1 MDIKTEKAYKIS
13 RYVLPIISFVILC
26 IMFINEDS
34 SWITAA
40 LILSAIVFG
49 LSFPSTWMSKKIYK
63 FGSELESTFAKVSYY
78 LLFLPI
84 LEFILFYLSYLLIL
98 FLGDKFIITK
108 NNDLATALS
117 QAFTVL
123 FFVFVA
129 TVCIILPHIQAMV
142 VIVIKRFL
150 KEKIIKKIRGLI

>member
-1 MDIKTEKAYKIS
+1 MNIKTEKAYKIS
-13 RYVLPIISFVILC
+13 RCVLPIISFVILC

-34 SWITAA
+34 SWVTVA

-49 LSFPSTWMSKKIYK
+49 LSFPSTWISKKIYK

-150 KEKIIKKIRGLI
+150 KEKNN

>member
-1 MDIKTEKAYKIS
+1 MNIKTEKAYKIS
-13 RYVLPIISFVILC
+13 RCVLPIISFVILC

-34 SWITAA
+34 SWVTVA
-40 LILSAIVFG
+40 LILSVIVFG

-150 KEKIIKKIRGLI
+150 KEKNN

>member
-1 MDIKTEKAYKIS
+1 MNIKTEKAYKIS
-13 RYVLPIISFVILC
+13 GCVLPIISFVILC

-34 SWITAA
+34 SWVTVA
-40 LILSAIVFG
+40 LILSVIVFG

-63 FGSELESTFAKVSYY
+63 FGSELKSTFAKVSYY

-84 LEFILFYLSYLLIL
+84 LEFILFYLSYVLIL

-150 KEKIIKKIRGLI
+150 KEKNN

>member
-1 MDIKTEKAYKIS
+1 MDDKTLKAYKLS
-13 RYVLPIISFVILC
+13 RYIVPIISFIVLC
-26 IMFINEDS
+26 IMFIKEDS

-150 KEKIIKKIRGLI
+150 KDKNN

>member
-1 MDIKTEKAYKIS
+1 MDDKTLKAYKIS
-13 RYVLPIISFVILC
+13 RCVLPIISFVILC

-34 SWITAA
+34 SWVTVA
-40 LILSAIVFG
+40 LILSVIVFG

-63 FGSELESTFAKVSYY
+63 FGSELESTFAKISYY

-98 FLGDKFIITK
+98 FLGDKFMITK

-129 TVCIILPHIQAMV
+129 TVCIILAHIQTMV

-150 KEKIIKKIRGLI
+150 KEKNN

>member
-1 MDIKTEKAYKIS
+1 MNIKTEKAYKIS
-13 RYVLPIISFVILC
+13 RCVLPIISFVILC

-34 SWITAA
+34 SWVTVA

-49 LSFPSTWMSKKIYK
+49 LSFPSTWISKKIYK

-84 LEFILFYLSYLLIL
+84 LEFILFYLSYVLIL

-108 NNDLATALS
+108 NNVLATALS

-150 KEKIIKKIRGLI
+150 KEKNN

>member
-1 MDIKTEKAYKIS
+1 MDIKTEKAYKLS
-13 RYVLPIISFVILC
+13 RYVLPIISFIVLC
-26 IMFINEDS
+26 IMFINEEE
-34 SWITAA
+34 SWIIAF
-40 LILSAIVFG
+40 ILTLVVFG

-63 FGSELESTFAKVSYY
+63 FGNELESTFARVSYY

-84 LEFILFYLSYLLIL
+84 LEFILFYLSYVLIL
-98 FLGDKFIITK
+98 FLGDKFIITE

-142 VIVIKRFL
+142 VIVIKHFL
-150 KEKIIKKIRGLI
+150 KD

>member
-1 MDIKTEKAYKIS
+1 MDIKTEKAYKSS
-13 RYVLPIISFVILC
+13 RYVMPIISFIILC

-34 SWITAA
+34 SWITVA
-40 LILSAIVFG
+40 LILSIIVFG

-63 FGSELESTFAKVSYY
+63 FGNELESTFARVSYY

-84 LEFILFYLSYLLIL
+84 LEFILFYLSYVLIL
-98 FLGDKFIITK
+98 FLGDKFIITE

-129 TVCIILPHIQAMV
+129 TICIILPHIQAMV
-142 VIVIKRFL
+142 VIVIKHFL
-150 KEKIIKKIRGLI
+150 KD

>member
-1 MDIKTEKAYKIS
+1 MDSKTLKAYKLS
-13 RYVLPIISFVILC
+13 KYVLPIISFIILC
-26 IMFINEDS
+26 IMFVNEDS
-34 SWITAA
+34 SWIIAA
-40 LILSAIVFG
+40 LILSIIVFG

-63 FGSELESTFAKVSYY
+63 FGNELDSTFAKVSYY
-78 LLFLPI
+78 LLLLPI
-84 LEFILFYLSYLLIL
+84 VEFILFYLSYFIIL
-98 FLGDKFIITK
+98 FLCDKFILTE

-142 VIVIKRFL
+142 VIMIKRFL
-150 KEKIIKKIRGLI
+150 KN

>member
-1 MDIKTEKAYKIS
+1 
-13 RYVLPIISFVILC
+13 
-26 IMFINEDS
+26 
-34 SWITAA
+34 
-40 LILSAIVFG
+40 
-49 LSFPSTWMSKKIYK
+49 MSKKIYK

-84 LEFILFYLSYLLIL
+84 LEFILFYLSYVLIL

-142 VIVIKRFL
+142 VIVTKRFL
-150 KEKIIKKIRGLI
+150 KEKNN

>member
-142 VIVIKRFL
+142 VIVIKQFL
-150 KEKIIKKIRGLI
+150 KEKNN

>member
-1 MDIKTEKAYKIS
+1 MNIKTEKAYKIS
-13 RYVLPIISFVILC
+13 RCVLPIISFVILC

-34 SWITAA
+34 SWVTAA

-150 KEKIIKKIRGLI
+150 KEKNN

>member
-1 MDIKTEKAYKIS
+1 MDIKTEKAYKLS
-13 RYVLPIISFVILC
+13 RYVMSIISFIILC

-34 SWITAA
+34 SWITVA
-40 LILSAIVFG
+40 LILSIIVLG

-63 FGSELESTFAKVSYY
+63 FGNELESTFARVSYY

-84 LEFILFYLSYLLIL
+84 LEFILFYLSYVLIL
-98 FLGDKFIITK
+98 FLGDKFIITE

-129 TVCIILPHIQAMV
+129 TVCIILPHIQTMV
-142 VIVIKRFL
+142 VIVIKHFL
-150 KEKIIKKIRGLI
+150 KD

>member
-123 FFVFVA
+123 LFVFVA

-150 KEKIIKKIRGLI
+150 KEKNN